1 VNNSIASVLYQK
13 IHLLLFQENPVKE
26 RRQNF
31 YLASMSLRKTKCG
44 YSVFLCL
51 FPKDASNRCKGER
64 ELLPVVNL
72 FVYLLK
78 LNLKQQF
85 ICTVNVGKY
94 IYPYICSYM

>member
-1 VNNSIASVLYQK
+1 
-13 IHLLLFQENPVKE
+13 
-26 RRQNF
+26 
-31 YLASMSLRKTKCG
+31 
-44 YSVFLCL
+44 L

-85 ICTVNVGKY
+85 ICTVDGKY
-94 IYPYICSYM
+94 IYPYICSYK